1 MPSKSK
7 NLSLAILCGVPL
19 VMVLGNSMLIPILP
33 KMKSVLNVTQFQISL
48 IITMFSVP
56 AGIVIPFAG
65 FLSDR
70 VGRKIVIAISLI
82 IYAIGGVVAGLAA
95 MFLQEKAYTLIL
107 AGRII
112 QGIGAAG
119 TAPIAMALSSDI
131 FTGKGRGKALGLIEA
146 SNGMGK
152 VLSPIFGS
160 LLALITW
167 YAVFFAFPILCIPI
181 AIGTWVL
188 VQEPSAKKKPKAV
201 KEYFQSLKKIFQ
213 KRGRFLLVNFW
224 AGSVTLFIIFG
235 VLFYLS
241 DLLEEKYRIDGVLK
255 GGILAIPLLALC
267 VTSYITG
274 SHIKKKAGLMKALI
288 CIGLGFIAVST
299 LIASFFENSYI
310 LTGTLVFTGIGA
322 GLVLPCLNTLITS
335 SASLDERG
343 MVTALYGS
351 VRFFGVAI
359 GPPVFGL
366 LMEKGRFIMFGFVA
380 ALAALSAALAFFL
393 IKKQDLQVIKQSG
406 NSNGGSNGGSSAA
419 KEYKGSS
426 GEALHADN
434 EAKFHA
440 DNEIKEKEKEE
451 DEPPKPLALKII
463 EVMSGKKLWEF
474 MFTRDIDD
482 DPKTKA

>member
-1 MPSKSK
+1 MPSKNK

-19 VMVLGNSMLIPILP
+19 IMVLGNSMLIPILP
-33 KMKSVLNVTQFQISL
+33 KMKSILNVSQFQISL

-70 VGRKIVIAISLI
+70 VGRKIVISISLL
-82 IYAIGGVVAGLAA
+82 IYALGGIVSGLAA
-95 MFLQEKAYTLIL
+95 VFLQEKAYTLIL

-131 FTGKGRGKALGLIEA
+131 FTGQGRGKALGLIEA

-160 LLALITW
+160 LLGLITW
-167 YAVFFAFPILCIPI
+167 YAVFFAFPIVCIPI
-181 AIGTWVL
+181 ALATWFL
-188 VQEPSAKKKPKAV
+188 VQEPSTKKQPKAV

-213 KRGRFLLVNFW
+213 KRGRFLLANFW
-224 AGSVTLFIIFG
+224 AGSVTLFILFG

-241 DLLEEKYRIDGVLK
+241 DLLEEKYKIEGVLK
-255 GGILAIPLLALC
+255 GGILAIPLLAMC
-267 VTSYITG
+267 TTSYLTG
-274 SHIKKKAGLMKALI
+274 SKIKKKAGLMKLLV
-288 CIGLGFIAVST
+288 CIGLVLIAIST
-299 LIASFFENSYI
+299 AIASFFENSYI

-322 GLVLPCLNTLITS
+322 GLVLPCLNTMITS
-335 SASLDERG
+335 SCSMDERG

-380 ALAALSAALAFFL
+380 VLALVTAGLEFFL
-393 IKKQDLQVIKQSG
+393 VKKQDLQVVKQSG
-406 NSNGGSNGGSSAA
+406 QSSNNSNKQSNNSS
-419 KEYKGSS
+419 ENSPNDQEIGTIGQNFY
-426 GEALHADN
+426 ADN
-434 EAKFHA
+434 EPQ
-440 DNEIKEKEKEE
+440 KEKEA
-451 DEPPKPLALKII
+451 EPPKPLALRMIEII
-463 EVMSGKKLWEF
+463 SGKNLWEF
-474 MFTRDIDD
+474 MFTSDIDD
-482 DPKTKA
+482 DSKK